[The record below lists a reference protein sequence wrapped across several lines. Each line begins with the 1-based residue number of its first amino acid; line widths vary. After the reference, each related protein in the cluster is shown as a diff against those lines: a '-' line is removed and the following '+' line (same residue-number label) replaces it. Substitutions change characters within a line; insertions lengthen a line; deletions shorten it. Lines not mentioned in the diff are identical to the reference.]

1 MPKKLN
7 ANFFVYSANDLLNG
21 HVLFFSEE
29 KGWIK
34 SFLEA
39 KKISKDDLET
49 FERKMSNELNTNEI
63 INPYPVE
70 LNDDGSVKKLREK
83 IRING
88 LSLKEENV

>member
-1 MPKKLN
+1 
-7 ANFFVYSANDLLNG
+7 
-21 HVLFFSEE
+21 
-29 KGWIK
+29 
-34 SFLEA
+34 
-39 KKISKDDLET
+39 
-49 FERKMSNELNTNEI
+49 MSNELNTNEI